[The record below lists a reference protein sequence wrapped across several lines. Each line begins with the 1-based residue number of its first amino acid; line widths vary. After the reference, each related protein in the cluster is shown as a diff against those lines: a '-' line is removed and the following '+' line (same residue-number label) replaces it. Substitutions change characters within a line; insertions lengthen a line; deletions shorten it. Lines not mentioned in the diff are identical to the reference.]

1 MVYILGE
8 VAPGSIDT
16 IGIMFVLAIIVKII
30 LIICPIVLP
39 LIIIKKLINIKI
51 KKIEAENS
59 TYDEAMEM
67 LRKREEEMKSNNNHK
82 N

>member
-8 VAPGSIDT
+8 AAPGSIDA

-59 TYDEAMEM
+59 TYDEATEM
-67 LRKREEEMKSNNNHK
+67 LRKREEEMKNNNNHE

>member
-8 VAPGSIDT
+8 VAPGSIDA

-51 KKIEAENS
+51 KKIEAENL
-59 TYDEAMEM
+59 TYDEAK
-67 LRKREEEMKSNNNHK
+67 RKEKMKNNNNHE

>member
-8 VAPGSIDT
+8 AAPGSIDT
-16 IGIMFVLAIIVKII
+16 IGIMFVLAILVKII

-59 TYDEAMEM
+59 TYDEA
-67 LRKREEEMKSNNNHK
+67 KREEEMKNNNNHE

>member
-8 VAPGSIDT
+8 VAPGSIDA

-30 LIICPIVLP
+30 LIISPIVLP

-67 LRKREEEMKSNNNHK
+67 LRKREEEIKNNNNHE

>member
-8 VAPGSIDT
+8 VAPGSIDA

-59 TYDEAMEM
+59 TYDEAMEN
-67 LRKREEEMKSNNNHK
+67 NNNHE

>member
-8 VAPGSIDT
+8 EEQESIDK
-16 IGIMFVLAIIVKII
+16 IGIMIVLAIIVKII
-30 LIICPIVLP
+30 LIISPIVLP

-67 LRKREEEMKSNNNHK
+67 LGKREEEMKNNNNHE